1 MPSRNCRK
9 APKFDRD
16 NAEELLRYLE
26 DVEQCLE
33 AAGITDVAEMKNW
46 ARKYADLRT
55 ANDWTTLKSYRTG
68 TWDEYKAELISNYP
82 EAANSTSGTFARLD
96 KLCKEYRNLEPQEAG
111 QILAFTRG
119 FAYEGNKLLEKHC
132 ASSRELVRKVMDCL
146 SPDLAR
152 SLEDRIIIEKGRKR
166 QDAAATTD
174 ERHPDDPVP
183 LDEVLELLRN
193 IAKDYTSIGSMFAYG
208 SRTLNSSR
216 HSALPPD
223 TRGFVK
229 IEQYEALQ
237 QEVAALKD
245 TADLLK
251 RDNKQLMHKASQQTS
266 SQSVPPRFDN
276 RQTQQV
282 RIQPRPSNSCFY
294 CGVPGHM
301 VRDCEV
307 VKDHYA
313 KGMVKL
319 DAAGGLQWN
328 LIPREP
334 ANLLPK
340 ERVEQQGKVQNLYT
354 GVDEDFDRAMWEMQ
368 IAPPETTNLMTSQG
382 NDDARVWME
391 RCKQVEQQN
400 AQWQKIVQQQQMQ
413 SRTTEPTVHQL
424 LSNAVPLASN
434 AQTPLASIHPSLQ
447 DQVDI
452 LKAEIATLRVGVQ
465 NKSGF

>member
-16 NAEELLRYLE
+16 NAEELLRYLK
-26 DVEQCLE
+26 DVEQCLD
-33 AAGITDVAEMKNW
+33 AAGITDVAEMKNA

-166 QDAAATTD
+166 QDTAASAD

-193 IAKDYTSIGSMFAYG
+193 IAKDYTSIGSMFAYRSRTSNG
-208 SRTLNSSR
+208 SRHLAPT
-216 HSALPPD
+216 PD

-251 RDNKQLMHKASQQTS
+251 RDNKQLMHKANQPQQSS

-276 RQTQQV
+276 RQIPQV
-282 RIQPRPSNSCFY
+282 RIQPRPNNSCFY

-301 VRDCEV
+301 VRDCEAM
-307 VKDHYA
+307 KDHYA

-328 LIPREP
+328 LIPCEP

-340 ERVEQQGKVQNLYT
+340 E
-354 GVDEDFDRAMWEMQ
+354 
-368 IAPPETTNLMTSQG
+368 
-382 NDDARVWME
+382 
-391 RCKQVEQQN
+391 
-400 AQWQKIVQQQQMQ
+400 
-413 SRTTEPTVHQL
+413 
-424 LSNAVPLASN
+424 
-434 AQTPLASIHPSLQ
+434 
-447 DQVDI
+447 
-452 LKAEIATLRVGVQ
+452 
-465 NKSGF
+465 